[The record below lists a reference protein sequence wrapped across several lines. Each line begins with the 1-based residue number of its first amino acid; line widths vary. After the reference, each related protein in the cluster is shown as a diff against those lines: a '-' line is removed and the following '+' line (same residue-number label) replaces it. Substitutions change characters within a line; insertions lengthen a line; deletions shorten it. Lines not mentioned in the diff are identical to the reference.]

1 MTATQRGLPLR
12 GRFSAHSITVER
24 RQRLALPATASGG
37 GRSPRAALAP
47 SRYEPPQDIIDEQLV
62 DVCDMGIALFAN
74 RLGTPTGNF
83 PSGTASEI
91 ERLSDA
97 DKPVGVLWSRRR
109 VDPSEIDLEQAQH
122 LKEYLDKLSKNGLL
136 KTYRKKYE
144 LAREV
149 QNFLNRT
156 VAREQGLS
164 EAELAETLTAD
175 VWPRVEP
182 EDKLATNIP
191 NFIGTVRTWYLVLT
205 NRGDGEARDI
215 RIKTEPLTAGEPWRI
230 GTGNED
236 EEAPDV
242 EQLGGK
248 HDVIWLPI
256 EAKTVTAGVVR
267 CVITWTD
274 DRGEH
279 SNTATLQLK

>member
-149 QNFLNRT
+149 QTSSIERSQGSRDSQKLNSLKPSRRMYGPELNPRT
-156 VAREQGLS
+156 NSQPTSQISSEPSEPGIWCSPIVETARHAIS
-164 EAELAETLTAD
+164 ASNRAAYSRRTLAD
-175 VWPRVEP
+175 R
-182 EDKLATNIP
+182 
-191 NFIGTVRTWYLVLT
+191 
-205 NRGDGEARDI
+205 NRE
-215 RIKTEPLTAGEPWRI
+215 
-230 GTGNED
+230 
-236 EEAPDV
+236 
-242 EQLGGK
+242 
-248 HDVIWLPI
+248 
-256 EAKTVTAGVVR
+256 
-267 CVITWTD
+267 
-274 DRGEH
+274 RG
-279 SNTATLQLK
+279 